1 MNNVIYLVTTIGC
14 YACKC
19 MKNILEEIQKDN
31 KTFTIITEDF
41 RDVPE
46 YISNSVIL
54 TDFPTVVFI
63 KNNVIKYHFIGTTS
77 AKNLQSIIND
87 IKFN

>member
-1 MNNVIYLVTTIGC
+1 MNNIIYLVTTIGC

-46 YISNSVIL
+46 YISNNIIL

-63 KNNVIKYHFIGTTS
+63 KNNVIKYHFTGTKS
-77 AKNLQSIIND
+77 KSKVIKIIED
-87 IKFN
+87 IKF

>member
-1 MNNVIYLVTTIGC
+1 MNNVIYLVTTIRC

-46 YISNSVIL
+46 YITNSVIL

-63 KNNVIKYHFIGTTS
+63 KNNVIKYHFTGTKS
-77 AKNLQSIIND
+77 KSKVIKIIED
-87 IKFN
+87 IKF